1 MSLYT
6 IKAVFVL
13 DSNGDR
19 LLAKYFPIDPNLN
32 TKKEQETFEK
42 NLFQKTHRQNAQIIL
57 LDKYVVLYKSSSD
70 VIFYVVGSSNE
81 NELILLSALEAYTD
95 ALSTLLRNTV
105 DKRSIVENMD
115 YVLLAL
121 DELVDG
127 GILLESEAQLIAQ
140 RASLKQAGDSEL
152 PIAEQTLSQALQ
164 TAKKQFAKN
173 FIY

>member
-1 MSLYT
+1 
-6 IKAVFVL
+6 
-13 DSNGDR
+13 
-19 LLAKYFPIDPNLN
+19 
-32 TKKEQETFEK
+32 
-42 NLFQKTHRQNAQIIL
+42 
-57 LDKYVVLYKSSSD
+57 
-70 VIFYVVGSSNE
+70 
-81 NELILLSALEAYTD
+81 
-95 ALSTLLRNTV
+95 
-105 DKRSIVENMD
+105 MD

-127 GILLESEAQLIAQ
+127 GILLESDSQLIAQ